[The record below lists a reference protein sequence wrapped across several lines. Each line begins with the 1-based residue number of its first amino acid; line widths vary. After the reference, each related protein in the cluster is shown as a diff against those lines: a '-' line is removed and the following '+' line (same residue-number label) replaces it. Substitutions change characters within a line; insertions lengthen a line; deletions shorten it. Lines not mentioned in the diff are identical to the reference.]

1 MCYSIPLHQ
10 CYRRQVSVRSGPRSK
25 TTHGVFMVMAA
36 GAVVWATARVAEAM
50 TENAA
55 NFMVWYDK
63 RGGRGERG

>member
-1 MCYSIPLHQ
+1 M
-10 CYRRQVSVRSGPRSK
+10 SVRSGPRSK

-36 GAVVWATARVAEAM
+36 GAVVWATARAAEAM